1 MKILL
6 IEDDES
12 KRVDIKNYL
21 LSRGVVEGDILLAK
35 TFAEFAAL
43 LSHDIGLFLIDIK
56 LPSCTD
62 GLASMQG
69 VAVLEAIV
77 RAGKQDALLLAISS
91 YPNDFPSIRDTFEA
105 RGCILADYRNK
116 NQWQST
122 LNHLLVQLRRNVK
135 FDFLIFC
142 ALPEEREPYMALLSD
157 WKSAVRG
164 GMNFYDVSIDGVKGS
179 VVLLPKMG
187 LVNAAVGVGICIE
200 RYHPRVV
207 AMSGICGGFQSRV
220 KLGQLVVSEMAY
232 EYQSGKWSAD
242 GFKQEPYQVST
253 EINLL
258 ANLKEMID
266 QGQLLEDLEGGFRG
280 ERPNSQNSPIVGIFT
295 SGSAVIADAKHL
307 SDIEQI
313 HRKVHALDME
323 IYAVH
328 KAASL
333 SIGAPGVICAKTVV
347 DLCDKRKSDKL
358 HKYGSYISAKF
369 IIKALASHFSTA
381 KSG

>member
-6 IEDDES
+6 IEDDGS
-12 KRVDIKNYL
+12 KRDEIKNYL
-21 LSRGVVEGDILLAK
+21 LSRGVADGDILLAK

-43 LSHDIGLFLIDIK
+43 LSNDIGLFLIDIK
-56 LPSCTD
+56 LPSCAD
-62 GLASMQG
+62 GLASPHG
-69 VAVLEAIV
+69 VAILEAIV
-77 RAGKQDALLLAISS
+77 RAGKQDALFLAISS
-91 YPNDFPSIRDTFEA
+91 YPDDFPSIRDAFQA

-116 NQWQST
+116 RQWQST
-122 LNHLLVQLRRNVK
+122 LDHLLVQLRRNLK

-142 ALPEEREPYMALLSD
+142 ALPDEREPYIVLLLD
-157 WKSAVRG
+157 GKSAVRA
-164 GMNFYDVSIDGVKGS
+164 GMNFYDVSIGGMKGS

-187 LVNAAVGVGICIE
+187 LVNAAVGVSVCIE
-200 RYHPRVV
+200 RYRPRFV

-242 GFKQEPYQVST
+242 GFKQEPYQVTT

-258 ANLKEMID
+258 AYLKAMVDGGGI
-266 QGQLLEDLEGGFRG
+266 LEELEGGFRG
-280 ERPNSQNSPIVGIFT
+280 DRPSSQNSPIVGIFT

-307 SDIEQI
+307 SNIEQI

-333 SIGAPGVICAKTVV
+333 SVNAPSVICAKTVV

-369 IIKALASHFSTA
+369 VIRALASHSSGA
-381 KSG
+381 KTE